1 MSSKAT
7 IVQHHQRGQ
16 CHPSFTAA
24 VDTAPTKEPGP
35 QAQLFKN
42 IDFLSLCEA
51 SGNISLVF
59 VWMFN
64 PDPWLCGPVVPGD
77 S

>member
-1 MSSKAT
+1 MVNVIQGYNSSA
-7 IVQHHQRGQ
+7 
-16 CHPSFTAA
+16 SFTDA

-35 QAQLFKN
+35 QACSIAQKD
-42 IDFLSLCEA
+42 IDFLSFCEA
-51 SGNISLVF
+51 SGNISLF
-59 VWMFN
+59 FFWMFN